1 MAGPK
6 MTMALASLLLS
17 GAFAITP
24 YSDCQSTVTAE
35 PQQIGSTTSNGIL
48 MYSMNY
54 CTVIESTQCHVSL
67 ATATTAVAPE
77 TLSAGYSAP
86 AIESTIEAASAT
98 QVVEATIVP
107 GEPVPTTVMAEVSSG
122 APQSTGETAA
132 TVISTTDSLGN
143 PTLQTSSIL
152 VATESAVTTSGTFSA
167 SSSASSSA
175 SGSTTGKQ
183 QTNSTATSSHDSP
196 SGSMTAPSAPDRTSA
211 GAAIKAISSVALGT
225 AVMIMAYFI

>member
-54 CTVIESTQCHVSL
+54 CTVIDGTQCHVSL

-77 TLSAGYSAP
+77 TPSAGYSAP

-107 GEPVPTTVMAEVSSG
+107 GEPVPTTAITEVSPG
-122 APQSTGETAA
+122 APQPTVKTAA

-152 VATESAVTTSGTFSA
+152 ATTGSAVTTSGA
-167 SSSASSSA
+167 VSASSSA
-175 SGSTTGKQ
+175 SGSTTGMQ
-183 QTNSTATSSHDSP
+183 HVNSTATSSNDSP

-211 GAAIKAISSVALGT
+211 GAAIKAISNVALGT

>member
-1 MAGPK
+1 
-6 MTMALASLLLS
+6 
-17 GAFAITP
+17 
-24 YSDCQSTVTAE
+24 
-35 PQQIGSTTSNGIL
+35 

-54 CTVIESTQCHVSL
+54 CTVIESTQCHVSM

-77 TLSAGYSAP
+77 TPSAGYSAP

-98 QVVEATIVP
+98 PVVEATVVP
-107 GEPVPTTVMAEVSSG
+107 GEPVPTTAMTEASPG
-122 APQSTGETAA
+122 APQSTAETAA

-152 VATESAVTTSGTFSA
+152 TATGSAVATSGGF
-167 SSSASSSA
+167 SASSSA
-175 SGSTTGKQ
+175 SGSVSGSTTGMQ
-183 QTNSTATSSHDSP
+183 QTNSTAISSHDTP

-211 GAAIKAISSVALGT
+211 GVAIKAISSAVLGT